1 MKRAEMAMA
10 GREYWLHIKEKY
22 RPDEET
28 GLVIVQTNETE
39 MADTAV
45 RLLPVY
51 MKRKYLKR
59 IILILDR
66 ELATEIK
73 KEENPKSVILVAV
86 ERRKIEELL
95 VYHRLVPFFY
105 ETAVVSVEDPY
116 GNANIIGKEGITLE
130 DYVKNAL
137 YV

>member
-1 MKRAEMAMA
+1 MTGAEMAMA
-10 GREYWLHIKEKY
+10 GREYWLHIKEQY

-28 GLVIVQTNETE
+28 GLVVVQTKETE
-39 MADTAV
+39 MVDTAV
-45 RLLPVY
+45 RLIPVY

-59 IILILDR
+59 VILILDK
-66 ELATEIK
+66 EIAAKIK
-73 KEENPKSVILVAV
+73 KEENWNTVIFVVA
-86 ERRKIEELL
+86 ERRQIEELL
-95 VYHRLVPFFY
+95 AYHRLVPFFY
-105 ETAVVSVEDPY
+105 ETAVVSVEEPY